1 MILNE
6 MLKEEQSK
14 KTVIIGATPNSY
26 RYAFMAA
33 ESLTSHGHEI
43 VPVGIKRG
51 ELEGKPILN
60 IREHPKIEDVDT
72 VTMYIGARHQPEWYD
87 YILSLKPKRIIFN
100 PGTENYEFEDR
111 AKGEGIEIVEGC
123 TLVMLGTRNY

>member
-1 MILNE
+1 M
-6 MLKEEQSK
+6 QDSK
-14 KTVIIGATPNSY
+14 KTVIIGASPNRY

-43 VPVGIKRG
+43 VPVGIKKG
-51 ELEGKPILN
+51 ELEGRPILN
-60 IREHPKIEDVDT
+60 IREHPPISDVDT
-72 VTMYIGARHQPEWYD
+72 VTMYIGPKHQSEWYD

-100 PGTENYEFEDR
+100 PGTENYEFEEK

-123 TLVMLGTRNY
+123 TLVMLGTSHY